1 MVCSTGHLEVVELLI
16 AHKCNMNLV
25 NIDGDTALHM
35 AMDEKRDQVAKVTLS
50 VGDTEWHPNLTL
62 HFIQVL
68 LENGADPNIE
78 NDDGDK
84 PGAS

>member
-50 VGDTEWHPNLTL
+50 GIPT
-62 HFIQVL
+62 
-68 LENGADPNIE
+68 
-78 NDDGDK
+78 
-84 PGAS
+84 